1 MILSSVRRAYVVN
14 EVSKVANNFG
24 LTFIEGQSS
33 NRTYDFVL
41 SGNNINYLIIVIA
54 DTGNNSDLVTFKD
67 MNSGSF
73 FRVSLHNYEQL
84 TQFISLIWINYL
96 TSGESMCKVAKP
108 KGWKRNY
115 VAILAYGSQMAI
127 HKNVLQQAM
136 IRNMV
141 NVVNAEINRE
151 GKLIIKE

>member
-54 DTGNNSDLVTFKD
+54 GTGNNSDLVTFKD

-73 FRVSLHNYEQL
+73 LRVSLNNYEQL
-84 TQFISLIWINYL
+84 TQFISLIFINYL
-96 TSGESMCKVAKP
+96 VSGESMCKVAKT
-108 KGWKRNY
+108 KGWKRNH
-115 VAILAYGSQMAI
+115 VDILAYGCKMVI

-136 IRNMV
+136 IRNIV

>member
-54 DTGNNSDLVTFKD
+54 GTGNNSDLVTFKD

-73 FRVSLHNYEQL
+73 FRVSLNNYEQL
-84 TQFISLIWINYL
+84 TQFISLIFINYL
-96 TSGESMCKVAKP
+96 VSGESMCKVAKP
-108 KGWKRNY
+108 KGWKRNHI
-115 VAILAYGSQMAI
+115 AILAYGCKMVI

-141 NVVNAEINRE
+141 NVVNAEIDRE